1 MAAMP
6 FVPAHRRTLF
16 RLEATSV
23 VATVAWGI
31 SAAVD
36 LGMKGLPIMGM
47 ISFQPTLRLT
57 SFATSMVAKAAR
69 MPGAGVVLGMP
80 VQTVAL

>member
-1 MAAMP
+1 ML
-6 FVPAHRRTLF
+6 FVPAHRRTFL
-16 RLEATSV
+16 RPEAPSV

-36 LGMKGLPIMGM
+36 LGMKGLPMMGM
-47 ISFQPTLRLT
+47 ISFTPTLRLT

-80 VQTVAL
+80 VQTAAL